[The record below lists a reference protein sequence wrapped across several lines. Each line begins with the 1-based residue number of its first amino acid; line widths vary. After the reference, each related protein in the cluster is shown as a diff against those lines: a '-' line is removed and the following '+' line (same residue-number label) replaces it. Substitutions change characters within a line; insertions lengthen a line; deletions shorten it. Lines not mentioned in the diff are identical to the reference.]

1 MTSPE
6 ATTAILT
13 VDDIAALRN
22 AELCEFIKKHRRPNG
37 GFGLPVDGWDKLSK
51 DERNQLAERLKAQ
64 GRALAQS
71 PTAYSRPLDLD
82 ALDARLRDVSDASSP
97 SARDRTSRRTRRITV
112 SPPDFVASSR
122 GLETKAY
129 HDLVNDGSR
138 PLYTI
143 DRLEQVFQNP
153 DDHRDM
159 IYPWDG
165 RDRPRIWEL
174 YWQGGSRHF
183 ELFQTQLARWRD
195 FRRWQNDNR
204 WIEEDDEGG
213 FPAYLESMRHKWEW
227 LSHKDEYD
235 KWLAEV
241 EADPSSI
248 MKDWDFEVFKRDEQR
263 YHCGE
268 RGCDGFPQYAE
279 AVKRRLAQ
287 HDFTRPCHLHEDPKQ
302 QDALTTWIEY
312 LNFEYWWLYR
322 HTRAMESMR
331 SAHDK
336 AWQELLDLKVL
347 RPHESQKF
355 LQTMASLSE
364 RQAEE
369 EQAREAVKRAGS
381 EGATVYRMTQKDP
394 QRSSIPKAKR
404 MSMLG
409 AATNKLNAAKGRL
422 KLLER
427 RSSLITD
434 LIRWTHGYDRAKRDA
449 ARQRSL
455 VQWVLEQV
463 PLIEAE
469 VGESQENE
477 AGSGTNKKK
486 RRPVAEE
493 DGSENP
499 RRKKQKVEQRAL
511 ASAPSH
517 RTTITPEA
525 GEAQTDSAIDHN
537 EVLGSQTDKSPAK
550 RPIQLHAPLAMR
562 PRLSSQSSGR
572 VAPPSS

>member
-1 MTSPE
+1 M
-6 ATTAILT
+6 
-13 VDDIAALRN
+13 
-22 AELCEFIKKHRRPNG
+22 
-37 GFGLPVDGWDKLSK
+37 
-51 DERNQLAERLKAQ
+51 
-64 GRALAQS
+64 
-71 PTAYSRPLDLD
+71 
-82 ALDARLRDVSDASSP
+82 
-97 SARDRTSRRTRRITV
+97 
-112 SPPDFVASSR
+112 SPPDFVAYSR
-122 GLETKAY
+122 EFETKAY
-129 HDLVNDGSR
+129 HDLVKDGSV

-153 DDHRDM
+153 DEHRDM

-174 YWQGGSRHF
+174 YWQGSSRHL

-213 FPAYLESMRHKWEW
+213 FPAYLELMRHKREW
-227 LSHKDEYD
+227 LTHKDGYD
-235 KWLAEV
+235 EWLAKV
-241 EADPSSI
+241 EAGTSSI
-248 MKDWDFEVFKRDEQR
+248 MNDWDFEVLKRDEQR
-263 YHCGE
+263 YYCGE
-268 RGCDGFPQYAE
+268 HGCDGFPQYAE

-287 HDFTRPCHLHEDPKQ
+287 HNFTRPFHLHEDPKQ
-302 QDALTTWIEY
+302 QDKLTTWIEY

-322 HTRAMESMR
+322 HTRAMESMK

-336 AWQELLDLKVL
+336 AWQELVDLKVL
-347 RPHESQKF
+347 RSHESEKF
-355 LQTMASLSE
+355 LQTNASLSE
-364 RQAEE
+364 RGAEE
-369 EQAREAVKRAGS
+369 RQAREAVKRARS

-404 MSMLG
+404 ISMLR
-409 AATNKLNAAKGRL
+409 AAINKANAAKGRL

-434 LIRWTHGYDRAKRDA
+434 LSRWTHEYDRAKRDA

-469 VGESQENE
+469 VGESQGDE
-477 AGSGTNKKK
+477 AGSGTNNKK
-486 RRPVAEE
+486 RRSVNEQ

-499 RRKKQKVEQRAL
+499 RSKKQKVEQRAL
-511 ASAPSH
+511 ASVPSQ

-525 GEAQTDSAIDHN
+525 GEAQTDSEIDHN

-562 PRLSSQSSGR
+562 PRLSSQRSGR

>member
-1 MTSPE
+1 M
-6 ATTAILT
+6 
-13 VDDIAALRN
+13 
-22 AELCEFIKKHRRPNG
+22 
-37 GFGLPVDGWDKLSK
+37 
-51 DERNQLAERLKAQ
+51 
-64 GRALAQS
+64 
-71 PTAYSRPLDLD
+71 
-82 ALDARLRDVSDASSP
+82 
-97 SARDRTSRRTRRITV
+97 
-112 SPPDFVASSR
+112 SPPDFVAGSR

-129 HDLVNDGSR
+129 HDLVKDGSR

-174 YWQGGSRHF
+174 YWQGSSRHL

-235 KWLAEV
+235 EWLAEV
-241 EADPSSI
+241 EADPSFVQEE
-248 MKDWDFEVFKRDEQR
+248 WDFEVFKRGKQR

-287 HDFTRPCHLHEDPKQ
+287 HDFIRLFHLHEDPKQ
-302 QDALTTWIEY
+302 QDKLTTWIEY
-312 LNFEYWWLYR
+312 LNFEYWWLDR
-322 HTRAMESMR
+322 HTKAMESLKP
-331 SAHDK
+331 AHDE
-336 AWQELLDLKVL
+336 AWQELVDLKML
-347 RPHESQKF
+347 RPHETQEF
-355 LQTMASLSE
+355 LRTIASPME

-369 EQAREAVKRAGS
+369 DRAQEAVRIAKS
-381 EGATVYRMTQKDP
+381 EATKVYTMTQKDP
-394 QRSSIPKAKR
+394 QRLRIPKAKR
-404 MSMLG
+404 MSMME
-409 AATNKLNAAKGRL
+409 AAANKLNAANKRCQQIM
-422 KLLER
+422 R
-427 RSSLITD
+427 RSNKISKFIQG
-434 LIRWTHGYDRAKRDA
+434 THGYNSAKKDA

-477 AGSGTNKKK
+477 AGTGTNKKK
-486 RRPVAEE
+486 KRSVAEE

-511 ASAPSH
+511 ASTPSH
-517 RTTITPEA
+517 RTTITPET
-525 GEAQTDSAIDHN
+525 GEAQTDSAIDHI
-537 EVLGSQTDKSPAK
+537 EVLGSHTDKSPAK
-550 RPIQLHAPLAMR
+550 RSI
-562 PRLSSQSSGR
+562 
-572 VAPPSS
+572 